1 MSEAINFPLSSGS
14 TFLRCPSLPSKSHS
28 GNSISSIFLESPHQ
42 VDMKNV
48 VKSSKQFFGYF
59 NTLETHSEI
68 LQLLYMFSESI
79 ELKIHLLVLID
90 YSFFLG
96 SLLGS
101 DRRSTLNRKV
111 YTKGWIERPVWKPG
125 SKGWTFFVHHW
136 STLSQLKGKKNL
148 MKQKY
153 WSFQLYRF
161 IL

>member
-1 MSEAINFPLSSGS
+1 MRGFQKYERNRILTMAFWAPCKIAQPIQ
-14 TFLRCPSLPSKSHS
+14 PIW
-28 GNSISSIFLESPHQ
+28 NSIFSIFLESPHQ

-125 SKGWTFFVHHW
+125 SKGWIKR
-136 STLSQLKGKKNL
+136 LNL
-148 MKQKY
+148 FCTSLVNSITIK
-153 WSFQLYRF
+153 R
-161 IL
+161 